1 MLLTG
6 YCSVQKKKTTI
17 SVQTIPS
24 PTLEDRDRY
33 LIGRITCDYASFGG
47 NCDCKNVQCFL
58 KIEWSNSF
66 NGLPFGGSF
75 FIKETT
81 PFISASD
88 G

>member
-24 PTLEDRDRY
+24 PTLEDRERY

-47 NCDCKNVQCFL
+47 NCDCNKCSVLSENRVEQ
-58 KIEWSNSF
+58 
-66 NGLPFGGSF
+66 
-75 FIKETT
+75 
-81 PFISASD
+81 
-88 G
+88 